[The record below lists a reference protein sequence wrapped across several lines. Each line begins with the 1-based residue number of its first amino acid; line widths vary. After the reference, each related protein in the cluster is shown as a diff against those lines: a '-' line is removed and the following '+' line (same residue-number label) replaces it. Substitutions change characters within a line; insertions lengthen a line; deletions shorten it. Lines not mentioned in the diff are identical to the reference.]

1 MKQPHTSRV
10 VSSTG
15 NHCVVTDDAGVLQ
28 RCQLPHRQEARPVC
42 GDTVDWQADDGTAYV
57 ERIHPRRNVI
67 ERGDFRGRPRP
78 LAANIDRLILVVA
91 PAPAPDLL
99 LVDRYRVL
107 AHAADIPLMIWIN
120 KTDIAEGPGPGTLQQ
135 LLEQQNALGL
145 PILRGSAETG
155 DGIEALTAW
164 IQAET
169 VILVGQSGVGKT
181 SLTQHLI
188 PALAL
193 RTGAISEASGQGRHT
208 TTETR
213 LFTRPDGGCLI
224 DSPGVRTLRLDHLSV
239 HDVAAGFSDITERAQ
254 SCRFRDCHHLDE
266 PQCAVQ
272 AAIKQ
277 GQIDPQR
284 LVNWR
289 RLMTETGATDGGRAG
304 P

>member
-1 MKQPHTSRV
+1 MSQLHTGRV

-15 NHCVVTDDAGVLQ
+15 NHCVVADEAGTLQ
-28 RCQLPHRQEARPVC
+28 RCQLRHRQGARPVC
-42 GDTVDWQADDGTAYV
+42 GDRVDWHADDGTAYI
-57 ERIHPRRNVI
+57 EQIHPRRNVI
-67 ERGDFRGRPRP
+67 ERGDFRGRPRA

-91 PAPAPDLL
+91 PAPTPDLL

-107 AHAADIPLMIWIN
+107 AGAADIPLMIWIN
-120 KTDIAEGPGPGTLQQ
+120 KTDRVEGAGSEPLQR
-135 LLEQQNALGL
+135 LTDQQTELGL
-145 PILRGSAETG
+145 PMLRGSAETG
-155 DGIEALTAW
+155 AGIEALKTW
-164 IQAET
+164 IHAET

-193 RTGAISEASGQGRHT
+193 RTGEISEASGQGRHT
-208 TTETR
+208 TTDTR
-213 LFTRPDGGCLI
+213 LFPRPEGGCLI

-239 HDVAAGFSDITERAQ
+239 RDVAAGFPDITEKAHA
-254 SCRFRDCHHLDE
+254 CRFRDCHHLEE

-272 AAIKQ
+272 SAIKQ

-284 LVNWR
+284 LMNWR
-289 RLMTETGATDGGRAG
+289 RLITETGGTDSNQAQ